1 MADIKVISMNCRG
14 LADPV
19 KRRDVL
25 NHLREKKPSIVFL
38 QDIHLDNTNSK
49 QIILEWGFE
58 GLIAPFSRRSR
69 GVAILF
75 NNNFEYKIHSS
86 ILDPNCTR
94 GSFNRRRKTQ
104 SREYIRS
111 ES

>member
-86 ILDPNCTR
+86 ISDPN
-94 GSFNRRRKTQ
+94 GNFVLADL
-104 SREYIRS
+104 
-111 ES
+111 